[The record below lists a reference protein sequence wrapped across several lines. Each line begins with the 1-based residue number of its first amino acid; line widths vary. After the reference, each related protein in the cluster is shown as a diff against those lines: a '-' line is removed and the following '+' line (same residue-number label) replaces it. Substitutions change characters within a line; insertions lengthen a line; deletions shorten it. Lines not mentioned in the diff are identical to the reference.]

1 MPFSLY
7 LQQSAVSNAQV
18 KQYASTAQLFDMVK
32 WTKEAYNHFGVPY
45 FDTCCQA
52 EPFNLD
58 PFMPFLIS
66 AQAGNNI
73 IVSSLDGKLWAPQ
86 VSGTVYATGTTNYIA
101 KFQGS
106 TSLINSTLFEYIT
119 VSGTTIIVN
128 GTTSQ
133 KVAMQDDG
141 VIANLLVPNFT
152 TSNVSGYSAI
162 SSQVI
167 DGTRNRR
174 VAQFL
179 NDTLSLWGHSV
190 IYSTGTIPTYG
201 IWQGINRTLSIA
213 PTGNVI
219 IRTSNTTSD
228 FTDTGYKLDVFGS
241 LRTNSTV
248 NLTGIANT
256 TTANTL
262 YYNSSTGAVTYGAAP
277 SGTTAPANPI
287 YYLANVNQN
296 FSGGGTKIAGTISG
310 SSSNFEFTPVS
321 GKSYSVKITLLTFD
335 QATENSPTAPG
346 FALGLISNSVFLN
359 ADCTITARSA
369 YKGYEF
375 ASYTDSS
382 GSFAPFFT
390 TDATVSGS
398 TCGYNQSRI
407 EITANFYTCTSVV
420 NSVSVLISPK
430 NFGVGAV
437 TLAAGTMIVTQLN

>member
-277 SGTTAPANPI
+277 SGTTAPANLFI
-287 YYLANVNQN
+287 ILLTL
-296 FSGGGTKIAGTISG
+296 TKIL
-310 SSSNFEFTPVS
+310 VVVVQ
-321 GKSYSVKITLLTFD
+321 KLLV
-335 QATENSPTAPG
+335 Q
-346 FALGLISNSVFLN
+346 
-359 ADCTITARSA
+359 
-369 YKGYEF
+369 
-375 ASYTDSS
+375 
-382 GSFAPFFT
+382 
-390 TDATVSGS
+390 
-398 TCGYNQSRI
+398 
-407 EITANFYTCTSVV
+407 
-420 NSVSVLISPK
+420 
-430 NFGVGAV
+430 
-437 TLAAGTMIVTQLN
+437 